1 MRYRDGLQRRGHLAE
16 LFGVT
21 SEGNLRESLEGKIGR
36 FAPDIVHAHDAFCMG
51 IQLLGLRVPWVV
63 SMTGDDFHDG
73 MREPTMGPLVA
84 EVFRR
89 AHRTLVPTRE
99 AVAMVEK
106 AVPDTVGK
114 IDVVPRAAVRLTT
127 SGTDLRRA
135 LGIPKSRF
143 LILLPG
149 GIRPIKGQ
157 HRAMSLVRS
166 MRSCGIS
173 AEMIVVGQEQDE
185 KYALDLKRMAQEEEG
200 VRVLPALSA
209 ERMGAAYLDADVVLS
224 TSLSEGLSPTVLEA
238 GILGRPVVASR
249 VPGNTD
255 AIKHK
260 ETGLLY
266 ETEEELAKCVMA
278 LAQNRSAAGALGV
291 RLREEFERRF
301 KPETEIDQL
310 LAAYAAA

>member
-16 LFGVT
+16 LFGIT
-21 SEGNLRESLEGKIGR
+21 TEGTLRESLAGKIGR
-36 FAPDIVHAHDAFCMG
+36 FGPDIVHAHDAFRMG

-63 SMTGDDFHDG
+63 SMSGEDFYKD
-73 MREPTMGPLVA
+73 MREDLAGPLVT

-89 AHRTLVPTRE
+89 AHRTLVPTKD
-99 AVAMVEK
+99 AVQRMEE

-114 IDVVPRAAVRLTT
+114 IDIVPRAAVRLPTG
-127 SGTDLRRA
+127 GTDLRRA

-157 HRAMSLVRS
+157 LRAMPLVDT
-166 MRSCGIS
+166 MRSCGIA
-173 AEMIVVGQEQDE
+173 AEMIIVGTPQDDDY
-185 KYALDLKRMAQEEEG
+185 YAELKQRADELEG
-200 VRVLPALSA
+200 VRIMPALSG
-209 ERMGAAYLDADVVLS
+209 ERMGAAYLDADVVLT
-224 TSLSEGLSPTVLEA
+224 TSYSEAMCPTILEA

-249 VPGNTD
+249 VPGNTE
-255 AIKHK
+255 AIRHK

-266 ETEEELAKCVMA
+266 ETEEEMAQCIIA
-278 LAQNRSAAGALGV
+278 LARNRSAAGALGV
-291 RLREEFERRF
+291 RLREDFKRRF
-301 KPETEIDQL
+301 KPEHEIDQL